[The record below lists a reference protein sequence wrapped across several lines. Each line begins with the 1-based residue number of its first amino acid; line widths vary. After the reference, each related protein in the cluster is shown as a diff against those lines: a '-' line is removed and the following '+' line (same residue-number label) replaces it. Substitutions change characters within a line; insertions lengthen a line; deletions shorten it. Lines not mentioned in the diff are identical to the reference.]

1 MINIF
6 VMNNDDNKQND
17 IIIVQLKNEFDE
29 NILQILMLYILEL
42 ILLKKEDQIE
52 LYDYLNNYRN
62 EQATLMMKNQLEE
75 VLKKDQLMQILNV
88 LYNVE
93 LV

>member
-1 MINIF
+1 
-6 VMNNDDNKQND
+6 MNNDDNKQND

>member
-1 MINIF
+1 
-6 VMNNDDNKQND
+6 MNNDDNKQND

-42 ILLKKEDQIE
+42 ILLKKKDQIE